1 MQMLAIA
8 IAFACIYD
16 DCSPSAGGNNKNI
29 IGGVK
34 RLNMKLAAGD
44 VPLGIED
51 VQDVLRDMAANMAI
65 DDSIESDT
73 KLRKLIIEWSAAL
86 ATLSKKEE
94 LSDSLSVANK

>member
-16 DCSPSAGGNNKNI
+16 DCNRVAGGHKNI

-34 RLNMKLAAGD
+34 RVNMKLAAGA
-44 VPLGIED
+44 VALGIED
-51 VQDVLRDMAANMAI
+51 VQDVLRDMAANMTSE
-65 DDSIESDT
+65 DSSESDT

-86 ATLSKKEE
+86 ALLSKREE
-94 LSDSLSVANK
+94 SADSVTLEEK